1 MSSEFIIE
9 LWDSLRPLVGRNDR
23 GQAAD
28 DIIRLADEY
37 GLSDGIETIPDLDGP
52 LRKAVD
58 NYFETEEDDEEDDEY
73 GGGW

>member
-23 GQAAD
+23 PQAAD
-28 DIIRLADEY
+28 HIIRLADEY
-37 GLSDGIETIPDLDGP
+37 GLSDGIEAIPDLDRQ

-58 NYFETEEDDEEDDEY
+58 NYFEVEEPDEDDER
-73 GGGW
+73 GGDW